1 MFWLKGIRY
10 MKKKSLT
17 EGKVLPGILT
27 FMLPVFFGM
36 LFQQLYNMVDTA
48 IVGRYLGINALGGVG
63 STGCICFLVIGTVN
77 GICSGFTIPV
87 SQSYGAKDFN
97 MLKKCIA
104 SSIVLS
110 VILGTVITLCTCF
123 FCKNI
128 LIMMDTPEENFEFA
142 YEYIFIIFAGI
153 PFTFLYNLTSGFLRS
168 IGDSRSPLYF
178 LLLSSVLNI
187 VLDLLFILVFHT
199 SVDGAAY
206 ATVISQ
212 AVSGLA
218 CLLFIVKKY
227 EILRISKKDFKA
239 QLSIYIRL
247 LSVGIPMGVQYGI
260 TAIGTIFIQTAINS
274 FGPVTVAGVVAAGK
288 IGNLVTCPLEA
299 LGASMATFAGQNVGA
314 GKLSRVKEG
323 LIKASLTGMAFSVV
337 ILGIVFFFGKYIAFL
352 FLKPEEVEPLAI
364 AQHFILIS
372 ASCYILLT
380 LVLTVRFTI
389 QGMGYSTL
397 AIIAGFLEMVA
408 RCVIALTL
416 PQKYGF
422 DSICFASPVAWL
434 AADLFLIPAFIWCFK
449 KASLHYSKAFHTESL

>member
-1 MFWLKGIRY
+1 

-17 EGKVLPGILT
+17 EGRVLPGILS

-63 STGCICFLVIGTVN
+63 STGCVCFLVIGTVN

-87 SQSYGAKDFN
+87 SQSYGARDFN

-104 SSIVLS
+104 ASVVLS
-110 VILGTVITLCTCF
+110 VALAAVITFFTCL
-123 FCKNI
+123 FCEDI
-128 LIMMDTPEENFEFA
+128 LILMDTPEDNFKYA
-142 YEYIFIIFAGI
+142 YDYIFIIFAGI

-178 LLLSSVLNI
+178 LLLSSLLNI
-187 VLDLLFILVFHT
+187 GLDLLFILGFHT
-199 SVDGAAY
+199 SVEGAAY

-212 AVSGLA
+212 AVSGIA
-218 CLLFIVKKY
+218 CLFFIIKKY
-227 EILRISKKDFKA
+227 EILRISRKDFKCPA
-239 QLSIYIRL
+239 AVYGRL
-247 LSVGIPMGVQYGI
+247 LSVGVPMGVQYGI
-260 TAIGTIFIQTAINS
+260 TAIGTIFIQTAING

-314 GKLSRVKEG
+314 GKFSRVKEG

-337 ILGIVFFFGKYIAFL
+337 ILGIVFFFGRYIALL
-352 FLKPEEVEPLAI
+352 FLAPEDVEPLAI

-397 AIIAGFLEMVA
+397 AILAGFLEMVA
-408 RCVIALTL
+408 RCIIALTL
-416 PQKYGF
+416 PQRLGF

-449 KASLHYSKAFHTESL
+449 KATLHFSKAFHTESL